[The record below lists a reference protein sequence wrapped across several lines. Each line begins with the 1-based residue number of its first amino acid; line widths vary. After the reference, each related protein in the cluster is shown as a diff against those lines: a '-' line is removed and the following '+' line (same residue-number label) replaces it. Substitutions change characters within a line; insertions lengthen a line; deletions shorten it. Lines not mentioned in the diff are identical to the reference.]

1 MKRELV
7 IAGALALVALILS
20 IASVRQTPTIV
31 VAATEE
37 PTKAPYVFPTPIF
50 IPTFPPDP
58 ASPTAAP
65 TQVAPAPATPIA
77 QATPPAQPQASSQ
90 TYTVQSGDSPW
101 VISQKVYGDGTKYK
115 LILDANNLTTASRL
129 RVGSVLTIPALPGA
143 APAPIATATQPAAA
157 ITAPTLAPTVA
168 LTLAPP
174 ITATVAITTTLTI
187 TPTRAPTA
195 SGLIPNS
202 LIAPASIAIT
212 ILSVMLFIAALVTA
226 VLAFFVFERTRR
238 FEAVE
243 SRRARLT
250 RMFKR

>member
-7 IAGALALVALILS
+7 IAGALACAALILS
-20 IASVRQTPTIV
+20 IVSVRQPPTSV

-65 TQVAPAPATPIA
+65 TQVAPAPVTPIA
-77 QATPPAQPQASSQ
+77 QATPPAQPQTSSQ

-143 APAPIATATQPAAA
+143 APAPIAPATQPAAA

-174 ITATVAITTTLTI
+174 LTATVTITTTLTI
-187 TPTRAPTA
+187 TPTRAPTT

-202 LIAPASIAIT
+202 LIAPASLAIT
-212 ILSVMLFIAALVTA
+212 IISAMLLIGSLLSAVLA
-226 VLAFFVFERTRR
+226 VLAFVRTRQ
-238 FEAVE
+238 FDALH
-243 SRRARLT
+243 SRRARIMRLI
-250 RMFKR
+250 KR

>member
-7 IAGALALVALILS
+7 IAGALACAALILS
-20 IASVRQTPTIV
+20 IVSVRQPPTSV

-50 IPTFPPDP
+50 IPTFPPDS
-58 ASPTAAP
+58 AAPTAAP
-65 TQVAPAPATPIA
+65 APVTPIA
-77 QATPPAQPQASSQ
+77 QATPPAQPQAGSQ

-143 APAPIATATQPAAA
+143 APAPIAPATQPAAA

-187 TPTRAPTA
+187 TPTRAPTTT

-202 LIAPASIAIT
+202 LIAPASLAIT
-212 ILSVMLFIAALVTA
+212 IISAMLLIGSLLSAVLA
-226 VLAFFVFERTRR
+226 VLAFVRTRQ
-238 FEAVE
+238 FDALH
-243 SRRARLT
+243 SRRARIMRLI
-250 RMFKR
+250 KR